1 MPSRAPSADD
11 DANRPPIESL
21 SPEPCE
27 DDDLQLHDSKAVRV
41 LLTTTGIVCIA
52 LGAIGVLLPIVPTV
66 PFLLLAA
73 ACFARASPRF
83 YRRLVT
89 SKTFGPPI
97 LEWRRHHSIPWRT
110 KLFAMGL
117 FFVSFTTSTLLFVR
131 PLVLQLIFALIGA
144 GILLYLYRIPS
155 RDRPQRG

>member
-1 MPSRAPSADD
+1 MSPPPDPLQDD
-11 DANRPPIESL
+11 E
-21 SPEPCE
+21 
-27 DDDLQLHDSKAVRV
+27 LQLHDSKAVRV
-41 LLTTTGIVCIA
+41 LLTTTGIVCIV
-52 LGAIGVLLPIVPTV
+52 LGAIGVLLPIMPTA

-83 YRRLVT
+83 YQRIVT

-110 KLFAMGL
+110 KLIAMGL

-131 PLVLQLIFALIGA
+131 PLALQLLLALIGA
-144 GILLYLYRIPS
+144 GILAYLYRIPS
-155 RDRPQRG
+155 RDRPPRG